1 MIHSFSRS
9 ILLTLSIGLMAFN
22 ALPTYASAADET
34 LINDGPYLSWQ
45 PDGSARVEAV
55 CGSRLK
61 RLAISNKAP
70 FFLNHPC
77 NNEYVT
83 TISPAQIISPSVYSK
98 VDRFLAMS
106 DVEGHYSDFLKMLQT
121 YKVIDANLKWSY
133 GTGQLILLGDMV
145 DRGDKVTEVLW
156 LIHRLEG
163 EALKAGGRVHYI
175 LGNHEKM
182 NLEGDDR
189 YVHEKYLRASE
200 ILGQTHQNLF
210 SNDTELG
217 RWMRSKNSLV
227 KINDNLFVHA
237 GLSSELL
244 NVSSNLTSINNAI
257 RLGLTQPDTKKSNSS
272 IKWLLSSDGPL
283 WYRGYFKDED
293 LSSEEIKSVLDS
305 FDVSR
310 VIVGHTIVPQIEA
323 LHDDLV
329 IGIDTGFSKPKQIQ
343 GLIFEK
349 GQFWKAS
356 LSGKIEALN
365 AK

>member
-1 MIHSFSRS
+1 MIHFKSFCLGLASTAVLFS
-9 ILLTLSIGLMAFN
+9 LSFIAVN
-22 ALPTYASAADET
+22 ASAQEES

-45 PDGSARVEAV
+45 ADGSALVEAV
-55 CGSRLK
+55 CNSRL
-61 RLAISNKAP
+61 RRVIIPGKAP
-70 FFLNHPC
+70 FVLNHPC
-77 NNEYVT
+77 SQEAVT
-83 TISPAQIISPSVYSK
+83 TINAVQTISPSVYSK
-98 VDRFLAMS
+98 VERFIALS

-121 YKVIDANLKWSY
+121 YKVIDAELKWSY

-163 EALKAGGRVHYI
+163 EALAAGGRVHYI

-189 YVHEKYLRASE
+189 YVHEKYLRSAE

-210 SNDTELG
+210 SNDSELG

-237 GLSSELL
+237 GLSTDLL
-244 NVSSNLTSINNAI
+244 DVSSNLTSINNAL
-257 RLGLTQPDTKKSNSS
+257 RLGLTKPETKTSNSS

-293 LSSEEIKSVLDS
+293 LSSAEIKSVLDS

-310 VIVGHTIVPQIEA
+310 VIVGHTIVPEIQF

-329 IGIDTGFSKPKQIQ
+329 LGIDTGFSKPKQIQ

-349 GQFWKAS
+349 GRFWKAS
-356 LSGKIEALN
+356 LTGKTVAL
-365 AK
+365 

>member
-1 MIHSFSRS
+1 MIKQGSRFFYLNVAS
-9 ILLTLSIGLMAFN
+9 LLFTLSLTSPQAF
-22 ALPTYASAADET
+22 AQDSG
-34 LINDGPYLSWQ
+34 LINDGPYVNWQ
-45 PDGSARVEAV
+45 ADGSISVEAV
-55 CGSRLK
+55 CNSRLSPSQI
-61 RLAISNKAP
+61 LSATQAP
-70 FFLNHPC
+70 YILKDPC
-77 NNEYVT
+77 TQQVVT
-83 TISPAQIISPSVYSK
+83 TINATQTVAPSSYSGVEK
-98 VDRFLAMS
+98 FIALS
-106 DVEGHYSDFLKMLQT
+106 DVEGHYSDFVKMLQT
-121 YKVIDANLKWSY
+121 YKVIDSNLQWTY
-133 GTGQLILLGDMV
+133 GRGHLILLGDMV

-163 EALKAGGRVHYI
+163 EALSIGGRVHYI

-189 YVHEKYLRASE
+189 YVHEKYIQSAE
-200 ILGQTHQNLF
+200 ILGKTHKSLF

-227 KINDNLFVHA
+227 KINDSLFVHA

-244 NVSSNLTSINNAI
+244 KISTDLTAINNGI
-257 RLGLTQPDTKKSNSS
+257 RLGLTKPETKASNSS

-293 LSSEEIKSVLDS
+293 LNSSEIKSVLDS
-305 FDVSR
+305 LDVSR
-310 VIVGHTIVPQIEA
+310 VIVGHTIVPNIQF

-329 IGIDTGFSKPKQIQ
+329 LAIDTGFSKPKKIQ

-356 LSGKIEALN
+356 LSGKRETL
-365 AK
+365 